1 MLLRHMGLS
10 LIKILQG
17 IESHA
22 LIVKLSN
29 GLRDLSLLC
38 LHIVRII
45 TVHLQAVRRK
55 KREMRPEIV
64 IFGDSITEG
73 SFKSGGW
80 GASLANNY
88 SRKADVVLRGYSG
101 YNTRWALFLLHR
113 LFPLGS
119 TTPPVATTIF
129 FGANDA
135 ALSGRTS
142 ERQHVPTEEYK
153 ENLKR
158 IVHHLKKRSFDKEC
172 SPAMLVVLITP
183 PPIDEEGRFEQA
195 RGTSTPVNARG
206 HKGFASQVLD
216 GTTTMAT
223 SRLAKTIL
231 YPRSLYG
238 KKAMELP
245 ERTNEVTG
253 VYAKQCVELAKE
265 LCLPFINLWSK
276 MQETE
281 GWQKKF
287 LSDGLHLTPEGN
299 AVVHQEV
306 VRVFNE
312 AGLSATEMPYDFP
325 DHLEIDGKAPE
336 KAFQQ
341 QCL

>member
-1 MLLRHMGLS
+1 
-10 LIKILQG
+10 
-17 IESHA
+17 
-22 LIVKLSN
+22 
-29 GLRDLSLLC
+29 
-38 LHIVRII
+38 
-45 TVHLQAVRRK
+45 
-55 KREMRPEIV
+55 MRPEIV

-119 TTPPVATTIF
+119 TTPPVAATIF

-158 IVHHLKKRSFDKEC
+158 IVHHLKEC

-183 PPIDEEGRFEQA
+183 PPIDEEGCFEQA
-195 RGTSTPVNARG
+195 
-206 HKGFASQVLD
+206 
-216 GTTTMAT
+216 
-223 SRLAKTIL
+223 
-231 YPRSLYG
+231 RSLYG

-245 ERTNEVTG
+245 ERTNKVTG

-265 LCLPFINLWSK
+265 LCLPSINLWSK

-312 AGLSATEMPYDFP
+312 AGLSATEMPYDLP
-325 DHLEIDGKAPE
+325 DYLEIDGKAPE